1 MKNKSAFEAAVPG
14 MGLTAEPKGRPWL
27 NPPQYATVED
37 AIAMYMPMF
46 ERTEF
51 KVMLLEQLENGV
63 PMTVISNIFVTS
75 AVMEGKHTIDV
86 GILIAPVLIEAM
98 ITIAEN
104 AEIDYVVGNESDRY
118 EDEDDTLELVRRAIK
133 NKNKKKGVEVEEPA
147 EEAPA
152 DDEMTVVEEAMPSK
166 GLMSPRGGM

>member
-1 MKNKSAFEAAVPG
+1 MKNKSPFQAAIPG

-63 PMTVISNIFVTS
+63 PITVISNIFVTS

-104 AEIDYVVGNESDRY
+104 AGIDYVVGNEEGRY
-118 EDEDDTLELVRRAIK
+118 EDEDETLELVRRAIK
-133 NKNKKKGVEVEEPA
+133 NKNSKSKVAEEEPVEEMP
-147 EEAPA
+147 EE
-152 DDEMTVVEEAMPSK
+152 EEAMPSK

>member
-1 MKNKSAFEAAVPG
+1 MKNKSPFQAAVPG
-14 MGLTAEPKGRPWL
+14 MGLTAEPKGRPWF

-46 ERTEF
+46 EKTEF

-104 AEIDYVVGNESDRY
+104 AGIEYVVGNEEDRY
-118 EDEDDTLELVRRAIK
+118 KDEDDTLELVRRAIK
-133 NKNKKKGVEVEEPA
+133 NKNGKSEETAEEEPVEEMPEK
-147 EEAPA
+147 EE
-152 DDEMTVVEEAMPSK
+152 TMPSK